1 MTCFYQ
7 RYGFNPKVKTDAEK
21 RIQNTKVSNGMCYSQ
36 FSNGVYNEEL
46 SITQWSFIND
56 HYKVNGEKLWLS

>member
-7 RYGFNPKVKTDAEK
+7 RYGFNPNVEK
-21 RIQNTKVSNGMCYSQ
+21 RIQNTKVSHGMCYSH

-56 HYKVNGEKLWLS
+56 HYRVRHLKLMYFR